1 MNIQYTNPSIPLAW
15 LDNNSQLTKGT
26 LYAQIGNSPKLFT
39 ASENIS
45 NFIFNN
51 TPVVG
56 TPVKT
61 RLVMTVFG
69 LPSTSTGS
77 IYLKNSFMSVVLT
90 ASNTPST
97 NQFYNNG
104 AGVTAAERAIRGES
118 IAYELRNNLTFN
130 QYYNVWNQGAT
141 VFIEARVAGT
151 EYNFDTSI
159 LTTNLTLLGGVS
171 QTYTAGTNT
180 YLYQSLLD
188 YSTWV
193 EVYVANGVYGQNIN
207 KRNSILTDIYSIS
220 PFNDASFAINLTDSI
235 KPYVD
240 VVLPTKRNTPTLV
253 VKELDKQLDTNGN
266 PILPVV
272 RPYYITY
279 GYEQRF
285 GAGLEKKKFV
295 TGQSRINFLLNG
307 AFGILEDYDFTPY
320 ILDTT
325 STSPVKFMT
334 SSPSYKETD
343 YNSQEYLHFYRKS
356 NPFELGNF
364 GVEVTYQF
372 NDLTTVTQSYPFGA
386 YAGINGTLSLD
397 ISPNVLQL
405 DSIELLN
412 GKLIDN
418 YKVKLYWTISSLT
431 RFYSEERTY
440 KMKRVCNSKVNNVI
454 FLNEFGVFDTLNFT
468 GEVEKSVER
477 SVDYLKRPVS
487 INTPNTGFNSVSDEV
502 MIPIRMLV
510 TESFTITS
518 ELVDN
523 ATYNH
528 LSRILSSS
536 AVFIYAPEDNRYRAI
551 KIEDFGYNYNS
562 KNDENILTL
571 TYSFTVDNNTIT
583 R

>member
-15 LDNNSQLTKGT
+15 LDNNNQLTKGT
-26 LYAQIGNSPKLFT
+26 LYSTINSNPKLFT

-51 TPVVG
+51 TPIVG
-56 TPVKT
+56 TPTKT
-61 RLVMTVFG
+61 RLTLNVFG

-77 IYLKNSFMSVVLT
+77 IYLKNSFMTIVLT

-104 AGVTAAERAIRGES
+104 TGVTAADRAVRGES

-151 EYNFDTSI
+151 EYNFDDTL

-171 QTYTAGTNT
+171 RTLITGSNT

-188 YSTWV
+188 YSAWV
-193 EVYVANGVYGQNIN
+193 EVYVAEGIYGENIN
-207 KRNSILTDIYSIS
+207 KRNSILADIYAVP
-220 PFNDASFAINLTDSI
+220 PFNKDRWAINVSDSI
-235 KPYVD
+235 KHYVD
-240 VVLPTKRNTPTLV
+240 VVLPTKRNTPTLN
-253 VKELDKQLDTNGN
+253 VKELDKQLDLNGV
-266 PILPVV
+266 PVLPVV

-295 TGQSRINFLLNG
+295 TGQSRINWILNG

-325 STSPVKFMT
+325 STTPVKFMT
-334 SSPSYKETD
+334 SSPNSKETD
-343 YNSQEYLHFYRKS
+343 YNSHEYIHFYRKK
-356 NPFELGNF
+356 NAFELGQF
-364 GVEVTYQF
+364 GLEVEYTF
-372 NDLTTVTQSYPFGA
+372 TDLTTVTQSYLLGN
-386 YAGINGTLSLD
+386 YSGITGTLSLD
-397 ISPNVLQL
+397 VSPNILQIQ
-405 DSIELLN
+405 SIELIN
-412 GKLIDN
+412 NKLVDS
-418 YKVKLYWTISSLT
+418 YKLKLYWTINSLT

-440 KMKRVCNSKVNNVI
+440 IMKRVCNTLTNNVI
-454 FLNEFGVFDTLNFT
+454 FLNEFGVWDTINFT
-468 GEVEKSVER
+468 GEVDKSVER
-477 SVDYLKRPVS
+477 NVDYLKRPVR
-487 INTPNTGFNSVSDEV
+487 IDTPNTGFETVSDEI
-502 MIPIRMLV
+502 MIPVRMQV
-510 TESFTITS
+510 SDKFTITS

-536 AVFIYAPEDNRYRAI
+536 AVFIWSAEDNRYKAI
-551 KIEDFGYNYNS
+551 KIEDYGYEYNT
-562 KNDENILTL
+562 KNDQSIFTL
-571 TYSFTVDNNTIT
+571 TYSFTTDNNTIT

>member
-15 LDNNSQLTKGT
+15 LDNNNQLTKGT
-26 LYAQIGNSPKLFT
+26 LYSTINSNPKLFT

-51 TPVVG
+51 TPIVG
-56 TPVKT
+56 TPTKT
-61 RLVMTVFG
+61 RLTLNVFG

-77 IYLKNSFMSVVLT
+77 IYLKNSFMTIVLT

-104 AGVTAAERAIRGES
+104 TGVTAADRAVRGES

-151 EYNFDTSI
+151 EYNFDDTL

-171 QTYTAGTNT
+171 RTLITGSNT

-188 YSTWV
+188 YSAWV
-193 EVYVANGVYGQNIN
+193 EVYVAEGIYGENIN
-207 KRNSILTDIYSIS
+207 KRNSILTDVYSIP
-220 PFNDASFAINLTDSI
+220 PFNQDRWAINVSDSI
-235 KPYVD
+235 KSYVD
-240 VVLPTKRNTPTLV
+240 VVLPTKRLTPVLA
-253 VKELDKQLDTNGN
+253 VKELDKQLDFNGN

-272 RPYYITY
+272 RPYYIVY

-285 GAGLEKKKFV
+285 AAGLEKKKFV
-295 TGQSRINFLLNG
+295 TGQSRVNWLLNG
-307 AFGILEDYDFTPY
+307 AFGILEDYDFSPY

-325 STSPVKFMT
+325 STTPVKFMT
-334 SSPSYKETD
+334 SSPNSKETD
-343 YNSQEYLHFYRKS
+343 YNSQEYIHFYRKK
-356 NPFELGNF
+356 NAFELGQF
-364 GVEVTYQF
+364 GLEVEYTF
-372 NDLTTVTQSYPFGA
+372 TDLTTVTQSYLLGN
-386 YAGINGTLSLD
+386 YAGITGTLSLD
-397 ISPNVLQL
+397 ISPNVLQI
-405 DSIELLN
+405 DSIELIN
-412 GKLIDN
+412 NKLVDS
-418 YKVKLYWTISSLT
+418 YKVKLYWTINSLT

-440 KMKRVCNSKVNNVI
+440 KMKRICNVKTNNVI
-454 FLNEFGVFDTLNFT
+454 FLNEFGVWDTLNFT
-468 GEVEKSVER
+468 GEVDKAVER
-477 SVDYLKRPVS
+477 NVDYLKRPVR
-487 INTPNTGFNSVSDEV
+487 IDTPNTGFETVSDEI
-502 MIPIRMLV
+502 MIPVRMQV
-510 TESFTITS
+510 SDKFTITS

-536 AVFIYAPEDNRYRAI
+536 AVFIWSAEDNRYKAI
-551 KIEDFGYNYNS
+551 KIEDYGYEYNT
-562 KNDENILTL
+562 KNDQSIFTL
-571 TYSFTVDNNTIT
+571 TYSFTTDNNTIT